1 MVTPA
6 ILMLASSV
14 TAEPCDLAAIKTA
27 RASYEALSR
36 RAVQVIALAVPKSS
50 RSGARLKTLVDP
62 SASFALGAG
71 DVGRPLGSGI
81 AGVSALART
90 MNADRFQYQGWD
102 YMDGPAEA
110 CASQKVTI
118 DFLSSADHSISRVEF
133 TFDRGRM
140 ASGKGWQ
147 RSLESGP
154 IPQQDSS
161 SKGR

>member
-1 MVTPA
+1 MSPFHPVPDIRHQNVSNGRSRPIADLHQIGQPSPMVTTA

-50 RSGARLKTLVDP
+50 RSEARLKTLVDP

-102 YMDGPAEA
+102 YMDRPADA
-110 CASQKVTI
+110 
-118 DFLSSADHSISRVEF
+118 
-133 TFDRGRM
+133 
-140 ASGKGWQ
+140 
-147 RSLESGP
+147 
-154 IPQQDSS
+154 
-161 SKGR
+161 